1 MDYTHSYLN
10 EKLEVN
16 DSFKTFNDLTHWN
29 YGFE

>member
-16 DSFKTFNDLTHWN
+16 DYQNQCNCCNLDPK
-29 YGFE
+29 